1 MNETKYPTLA
11 EMGVSSFDDI
21 TKYTMRQEGGYDILK
36 VYYKREKG
44 SFLPRSKKFRFG
56 RSTRTVM
63 VDSGRQQWQEVSEIS
78 PFLLRA
84 ITELNKLAE
93 EEKIGGNSKEDLAKE
108 LLHLERVMS
117 EKMAEIRAK
126 LEAL

>member
-1 MNETKYPTLA
+1 MNEAQYPTLS
-11 EMGVSSFDDI
+11 EMGVSSFEDI

>member
-108 LLHLERVMS
+108 VLHLERVMS

>member
-1 MNETKYPTLA
+1 MNDKLYPTLA
-11 EMGVSSFDDI
+11 EMGVSSFTDI
-21 TKYTMRQEGGYDILK
+21 TKYIMRQEGGYDILK
-36 VYYKREKG
+36 IYYKREKG

-63 VDSGRQQWQEVSEIS
+63 IDSGRQKWQEMREIS

-93 EEKIGGNSKEDLAKE
+93 EEKSGHNKEDIAKE
-108 LLHLERVMS
+108 LVHLERVMS
-117 EKMAEIRAK
+117 EKLAEIRAK
-126 LEAL
+126 LEAI